1 MIAGSQTTCAVVV
14 LYHPQPE
21 LLQRLLHSTQDQV
34 AHLYIVDNT
43 PTGPSSKAPPV
54 QESASVCYLSLEN
67 NAGLAAAQNVGLRRA
82 LQDGFTHTL
91 LLDQD
96 SELSPGTVAGLL
108 QAEQELLMSGHK
120 VAAVGAMF
128 IDIKTN
134 VPAAAHRYRW
144 FQLEKVRVPLGS
156 VPVETDWLIA
166 SGSLIRSSVL
176 REVGLMREDL
186 FIDVVDTEWG
196 LRARTLGWISFLVP
210 RTTMQHSI
218 GDAVAELLGRKL
230 MLHNDTRACY
240 MMRNNAY
247 LMRVPTMGWLWRSN
261 APLNLLSTLITS
273 SMFASNRVHR
283 ARLLVWALAEGLRGR
298 LGPLTR

>member
-1 MIAGSQTTCAVVV
+1 MTGGSQTTCAVVV
-14 LYHPQPE
+14 LYHSQPE

-34 AHLYIVDNT
+34 ARLYVVDNT
-43 PTGPSSKAPPV
+43 PTGPSSEAAPV
-54 QESASVCYLSLEN
+54 QESASVCYLPLRK
-67 NAGLAAAQNVGLRRA
+67 NAGLAAAQNVGLRKA
-82 LQDGFTHTL
+82 LEDGFTHTL

-108 QAEQELLMSGHK
+108 QAEQELLISGHK
-120 VAAVGAMF
+120 VAAVGPMF

-144 FQLEKVRVPLGS
+144 FRLEKVRVPLGS

-166 SGSLIRSSVL
+166 SGSLIRSTVL
-176 REVGLMREDL
+176 REVGLMRDDL

-196 LRARTLGWISFLVP
+196 LRARTQGWISFLVP

-218 GDAVAELLGRKL
+218 GDAFAELLGRKL
-230 MLHNDTRACY
+230 MLHNDIRACY

-247 LMRVPTMGWLWRSN
+247 LMRVPTMGRLWRSN

-273 SMFASNRVHR
+273 SMFASNRLHR
-283 ARLLVWALAEGLRGR
+283 ARLLIWALVEGLRGR
-298 LGPLTR
+298 LGPLTL